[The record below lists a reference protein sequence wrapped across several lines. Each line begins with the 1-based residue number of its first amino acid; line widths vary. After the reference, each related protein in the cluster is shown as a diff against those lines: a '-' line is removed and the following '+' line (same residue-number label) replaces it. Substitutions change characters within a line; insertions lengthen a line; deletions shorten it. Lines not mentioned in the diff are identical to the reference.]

1 MNYSI
6 FHPFRGRM
14 KSLSI
19 ALLLTAALTA
29 ESAAMA
35 QDRPA
40 AQERWSIQQASVIVS
55 AERLFGIHA
64 YSISYEPPEG
74 DATEYSGV
82 MASLL
87 YGQSVINSENDLV
100 NPFAVPRIAVDGVLG
115 RAWTVGGSI
124 GFGATA
130 GEVDDG
136 SSRDTPRVVN
146 FALHARVGYLLAPRA
161 TLGVWLRAGPEFI
174 RASYDDAGTEDVT
187 EALAITLDPQLVI
200 TPVPHAAILLG
211 PLINLGVWGRYERRP
226 TRSEEI
232 DYGISNFGVTGGL
245 ALFF

>member
-1 MNYSI
+1 
-6 FHPFRGRM
+6 M
-14 KSLSI
+14 KSSPI
-19 ALLLTAALTA
+19 VLLLTAVLAV
-29 ESAAMA
+29 ESVAIA
-35 QDRPA
+35 QDQPA
-40 AQERWSIQQASVIVS
+40 VPERWTIQQASVIVS

-64 YSISYEPPEG
+64 YRISYEPPEG

-87 YGQSVINSENDLV
+87 YGQSVLNSENDLV
-100 NPFAVPRIAVDGVLG
+100 NPYAVPRIAVDGVLG

-136 SSRDTPRVVN
+136 SSRDVPRVAG
-146 FALHARVGYLLAPRA
+146 FALHGRVGYLLAPRA

-174 RASYDDAGTEDVT
+174 RGSYDDSGTEEVT
-187 EALAITLDPQLVI
+187 EALAITVDPQLVI
-200 TPVPHAAILLG
+200 APVPHAAILLG
-211 PLINLGVWGRYERRP
+211 PLLNIGVWGRYERRP
-226 TRSEEI
+226 TGSEQI
-232 DYGISNFGVTGGL
+232 DYGVSNFGVTCGL